1 MSMLKE
7 FKDFAVKGNVVDMSV
22 GIVIGAAFGKIVSTF
37 VAKVLTPP
45 LGLLLGGVNFNELKL
60 VLKEAAEGQTEV
72 VLGYGE
78 FIQATM
84 DFIIVAF
91 AIFLV
96 VKAMNAMKKKEAA
109 APVAPPAPTVSE
121 ELLKEIRDLLKK

>member
-91 AIFLV
+91 AIFLF